1 MSTLSFIVM
10 ILNAGLLAGSLSGIF
25 LALPASSDLI
35 NKERV
40 QTTLLQ
46 TVSDRDAE
54 MELVK
59 QRTEQLENE
68 NPLLPAKIKE
78 VKNNLKIR
86 EFDLSV
92 KKKQFEK
99 AEIAL
104 RNLQKQNEAR
114 ILQADSTGPP
124 QASSTISDSI

>member
-1 MSTLSFIVM
+1 MNIFSSIIIV
-10 ILNAGLLAGSLSGIF
+10 LNAGLLAGALSGIF
-25 LALPASSDLI
+25 LDLPAKSDLA

-46 TVSDRDAE
+46 TVSDRDIE
-54 MELVK
+54 MESAK
-59 QRTEQLENE
+59 QRTEKLETE
-68 NPLLPAKIKE
+68 NPLLPTKIEE

-99 AEIAL
+99 ASSVFE
-104 RNLQKQNEAR
+104 NLKKQNEEKEIE
-114 ILQADSTGPP
+114 IL
-124 QASSTISDSI
+124 QASSTQEI